1 MIAMVVEL
9 KTNILKV
16 KRGHWAWYEY
26 KAFEE
31 DGFVSGL
38 DDDADDINGGGLKKY
53 SWE

>member
-1 MIAMVVEL
+1 MNSKL
-9 KTNILKV
+9 FDK
-16 KRGHWAWYEY
+16 
-26 KAFEE
+26 